1 MGCRRRWRR
10 GFIAG
15 GFVVVVA
22 IVGSTGGGGHVELG
36 ELGGDDVLIRGRHGY
51 RRVVEGSRVMRRGID
66 VLETCDEPGARSA
79 VTSSPNTSDY
89 IHESRSKIFLFSSTG
104 IKLRRR
110 PLATAMY
117 LQYNSTPLCPVP
129 NDVIPNHQSSS
140 TGAYFLL
147 SFRHS
152 CRSFPLY
159 LFSKFGISSIL
170 PGLCSE

>member
-1 MGCRRRWRR
+1 ME
-10 GFIAG
+10 
-15 GFVVVVA
+15 
-22 IVGSTGGGGHVELG
+22 SM
-36 ELGGDDVLIRGRHGY
+36 
-51 RRVVEGSRVMRRGID
+51 SS
-66 VLETCDEPGARSA
+66 TCDEPSARSA

-159 LFSKFGISSIL
+159 RFSKFGISSIL